1 MAIMRFIRCAVLI
14 VVTAAAASSVGAT
27 EMQIPDG
34 VRTAIEA
41 VIAGEDAAWTK
52 GDATAFAAATTD
64 DVVFTNVVGMFT
76 VGRGPFMRQS
86 ARIFAGRYRG
96 SKLVQTIDHIQLVRP
111 DVAIVSTLLSVTGY
125 ASLPPGAQSDDG
137 VLRTRCEQVMV
148 FDDGQWRSASF
159 HNVPVNLAAIAASGP
174 P

>member
-1 MAIMRFIRCAVLI
+1 MHV
-14 VVTAAAASSVGAT
+14 
-27 EMQIPDG
+27 PDE

-41 VIAGEDAAWTK
+41 VIAGEDAAWSRN
-52 GDATAFAAATTD
+52 DAAAFAAPTTD
-64 DVVFTNVVGMFT
+64 DVMFTNVIGMFT
-76 VGRGPFMRQS
+76 VGRGPFTRQS
-86 ARIFAGRYRG
+86 ARIFAGRYHG
-96 SKLVQTIDHIQLVRP
+96 SRLVQTIGHIQLVRP

-148 FDDGQWRSASF
+148 VEDGRWRVASF
-159 HNVPVNLAAIAASGP
+159 HNVPVNRAAIAAAGP